1 MRSLNIKTLIYLLFT
16 LITLCN
22 AMCYLPDDTCSLSK
36 KQYVDK
42 CLENCVDSLC
52 DTFKLFYVEKC
63 INKKID
69 NDEDIWHSIY
79 IKSQNN
85 Q

>member
-1 MRSLNIKTLIYLLFT
+1 MKMRSLNIKTLIYLLFT
-16 LITLCN
+16 LI
-22 AMCYLPDDTCSLSK
+22 
-36 KQYVDK
+36 
-42 CLENCVDSLC
+42 SLC

-63 INKKID
+63 INKKII

-79 IKSQNN
+79 IKSQNK